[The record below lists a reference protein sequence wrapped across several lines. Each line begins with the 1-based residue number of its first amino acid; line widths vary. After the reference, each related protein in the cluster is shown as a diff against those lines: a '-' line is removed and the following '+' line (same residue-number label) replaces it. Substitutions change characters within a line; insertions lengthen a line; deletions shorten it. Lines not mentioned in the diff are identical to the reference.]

1 MSDQGVRAVESI
13 EKNGEFVGS
22 IMYRPKLNLL
32 VVAAIAALMF
42 LPRSRYGIILGVLLV
57 VIVLGGMI
65 IVKDHPV
72 MDVYTDQLIFYDPGN
87 SAYGVSVPVADVAE
101 WNVNKTVMY
110 AIYIRL
116 KDGRQYTEECYYS
129 RQAYNYLRKVLPGK
143 DTTTL
148 QRRFFASLLSRRKGK

>member
-1 MSDQGVRAVESI
+1 MSDRGVRAVESM
-13 EKNGEFVGS
+13 EKNGEFVGR
-22 IMYRPKLNLL
+22 IMYRPKLNILI
-32 VVAAIAALMF
+32 VAAIVAVLF
-42 LPRSRYGIILGVLLV
+42 LTRNKYGIILGIMLA
-57 VIVLGGMI
+57 VIVAAGMVL
-65 IVKDHPV
+65 VKDHPV
-72 MDVYTDQLIFYDPGN
+72 MDEYTDQLIFYDPVN

>member
-13 EKNGEFVGS
+13 EKNGEFVGR

-42 LPRSRYGIILGVLLV
+42 LTRSRYGIILGVLLV

-87 SAYGVSVPVADVAE
+87 SAYGVSVSVADVAE

-148 QRRFFASLLSRRKGK
+148 QRRFFASLLSRKKGK